1 MASPHTKL
9 AVHRSDKI
17 LAQGHRSRADL
28 STELAAHRLGE
39 TIKIVG
45 DLQESAR
52 PADHI
57 LGVVPVK
64 PGLLV
69 QDRQTIDRV
78 SCSDCRSAYRYWRQ
92 AHIVLTIAGNIDNP
106 PVPRKPVRLD
116 RPHGIDHCRAQARA
130 TRYFQSRRRRNLIG
144 KSGNRRGT
152 VEQAPR
158 DAGFLLLVIRP
169 LHDRNRDAVTEQNR
183 IDHIRITRRLRDPG
197 NLQIVFA
204 LIDTQRNIDR
214 QDQFQINALP
224 VRRKGSLTNEN
235 QKQEEAETYPIAE
248 SFSRS
253 T

>member
-9 AVHRSDKI
+9 AVHRSDKV
-17 LAQGHRSRADL
+17 LAQGRRSRADL

-45 DLQESAR
+45 DLQESVR

-69 QDRQTIDRV
+69 QDRQTIDHV
-78 SCSDCRSAYRYWRQ
+78 SCSDRRSAYRYWR
-92 AHIVLTIAGNIDNP
+92 HTH
-106 PVPRKPVRLD
+106 LD
-116 RPHGIDHCRAQARA
+116 RPHGIDHCHAQARA
-130 TRYFQSRRRRNLIG
+130 TRYFQSRRRRNLNG

-169 LHDRNRDAVTEQNR
+169 LHDRNREVVMGQNR
-183 IDHIRITRRLRDPG
+183 IDHIRITKRLRDPG

-204 LIDTQRNIDR
+204 LIDTQRIINR
-214 QDQFQINALP
+214 QDQFEINALP